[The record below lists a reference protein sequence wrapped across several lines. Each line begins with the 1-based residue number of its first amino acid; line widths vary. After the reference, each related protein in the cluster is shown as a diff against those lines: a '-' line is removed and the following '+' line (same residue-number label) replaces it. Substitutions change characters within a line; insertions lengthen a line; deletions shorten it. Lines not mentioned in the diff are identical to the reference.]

1 MPKPS
6 LQRKLFSDKIKS
18 QQHRFCLIIPS
29 NKKML
34 HKIIFIIPTF
44 IFLLPLLAQ
53 MIRPIQS
60 SSVPNVAKEKEPL
73 KALKMIGPEPL
84 APGQKGTIK
93 TAYFDPKVSAR
104 KGKEIE
110 EGMPQGHCQ

>member
-1 MPKPS
+1 
-6 LQRKLFSDKIKS
+6 
-18 QQHRFCLIIPS
+18 
-29 NKKML
+29 ML
-34 HKIIFIIPTF
+34 HKIIFIIPTSL
-44 IFLLPLLAQ
+44 FLLPLLAQ
-53 MIRPIQS
+53 MIQS
-60 SSVPNVAKEKEPL
+60 NSVPNVAKEKEPL

-110 EGMPQGHCQ
+110 EGMPKGIAIAIVNFFHQINFNYSRLTAQRIWAISTVSPLA